1 MEFAPELGTHRVFQ
15 VGAKENDEDDVESI
29 AFTSRGRTLTSRGRS
44 FDALTRDWWGG
55 WRFRA
60 TSLSEEYTLDDLYK
74 DRGDDLDLILARKP
88 DGTLEFI
95 QPGQEFRAQGSTVLS
110 FCPAKDT
117 DGARGE
123 GAKRGGTGLAGPAA
137 PLPS

>member
-1 MEFAPELGTHRVFQ
+1 M
-15 VGAKENDEDDVESI
+15 
-29 AFTSRGRTLTSRGRS
+29 TSRGRS
-44 FDALTRDWWGG
+44 FDALSRDWWGG

-60 TSLSEEYTLDDLYK
+60 TNLSDEYTLDDLYK
-74 DRGDDLDLILARKP
+74 DRGDDMDLILARKA

-95 QPGQEFRAQGSTVLS
+95 QPGQEFRAQGASVLS

-117 DGARGE
+117 EGARGA
-123 GAKRGGTGLAGPAA
+123 GAKRGGAGLAGPAA